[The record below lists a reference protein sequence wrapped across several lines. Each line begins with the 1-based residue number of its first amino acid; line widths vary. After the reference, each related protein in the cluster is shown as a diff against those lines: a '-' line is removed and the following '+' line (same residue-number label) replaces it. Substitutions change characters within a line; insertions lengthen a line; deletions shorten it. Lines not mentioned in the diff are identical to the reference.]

1 MNLYDN
7 ILSFKG
13 TWRRYQERV
22 LNSCDAYL
30 SDGKIHIV
38 AAPGAGKTTLGIE
51 LIRRTQK
58 PCLILSPRI
67 VIREQWLDRIKDS
80 FLNDKISSEDILS
93 NDIKN
98 PKLLTSITYQTLFCG
113 MTRYAGMMEEEEI
126 ENQETMD
133 FSHFELLKTVKK
145 AGIEVICLDECHH
158 LKNEWWKALEEFMKE
173 MGEITVISLT
183 ATPPYDA
190 TPAQWERYCNMCGPV
205 DEEITVPE
213 LVKENS
219 LCPHQ
224 DFVYFNYPTGEEQ
237 EKVDFFRQ
245 KAVQMMQKL
254 MSDVRL
260 KEAVASHKGLEDVQG
275 YLEKL
280 LENPAYLSSLL
291 IYCQEQGIP
300 YSYRWLKILNVK
312 ELPPM
317 SEKWLEILL
326 QGFLY
331 EDVSEFV
338 CQEEY
343 REELIRRLK
352 ANGLIERKKVAF
364 FVNQKLEKTLM
375 NSAGKLKS
383 ISEICRLEYSS
394 MGNQLRLL
402 ILTDY
407 IKKEYAKKL
416 GKPNFL
422 PDSLGV
428 LPIFEMLRRENLDW
442 KLGVLCGSLIYI
454 PDTALTALK
463 RISCSLGIEKL
474 PSKALLNENGEC
486 LGYSEILLTENT
498 HLCTQMI
505 TMLFEKGEIE
515 ILIGTKSLLGEGWDS
530 PCINAL
536 IMASS
541 VGSYVL
547 GNQMRGRAIRAMKSN
562 PDKTSNIWHLVCMTD
577 RKEAC
582 ELTEDFRTLQR
593 RMMGFVGVSY
603 DGTVIENGM
612 ERLNTISPPY
622 TYRHFMEINED
633 MKLRACMREELKAQ
647 WQQAVH
653 IQGNIEAVET
663 CKMKKK
669 LLNPSASFFNALGMI
684 AISVAIRMSQG
695 IMRGAFRR
703 NYGNLDLVDLFF
715 TLATAGIFV
724 WGVWRF
730 VHFSSPLR
738 RLREMAEGMKAALV
752 ESQNI
757 ISSCKVSV
765 FAENGIDYKVFLS
778 GGTTREKE
786 LFAQCME
793 EFLAAV
799 DNQRYLLYAPKALGA
814 MTKYYCV
821 PTAFSKTKQ
830 DALFFQKIMSSHLG
844 KYELVYTRTPQG
856 RAVLLKGRAEAFG
869 SRNERILKRKKE
881 IKGALE

>member
-13 TWRRYQERV
+13 SWRRYQERV

-67 VIREQWLDRIKDS
+67 VIREQWLDRIKES

-98 PKLLTSITYQTLFCG
+98 PKLVTSITYQTLFCG

-173 MGEITVISLT
+173 MG
-183 ATPPYDA
+183 
-190 TPAQWERYCNMCGPV
+190 
-205 DEEITVPE
+205 EITVPE

-317 SEKWLEILL
+317 SEKWMEILL
-326 QGFLY
+326 QVFLY

-352 ANGLIERKKVAF
+352 ANGLIERKNVTF
-364 FVNQKLEKTLM
+364 LVNQKLEKTLM

-383 ISEICRLEYSS
+383 IFEICRLEYSS

-416 GKPNFL
+416 
-422 PDSLGV
+422 
-428 LPIFEMLRRENLDW
+428 E
-442 KLGVLCGSLIYI
+442 SLIFCQ
-454 PDTALTALK
+454 TVWA
-463 RISCSLGIEKL
+463 CF
-474 PSKALLNENGEC
+474 
-486 LGYSEILLTENT
+486 
-498 HLCTQMI
+498 
-505 TMLFEKGEIE
+505 LF
-515 ILIGTKSLLGEGWDS
+515 
-530 PCINAL
+530 
-536 IMASS
+536 
-541 VGSYVL
+541 
-547 GNQMRGRAIRAMKSN
+547 
-562 PDKTSNIWHLVCMTD
+562 
-577 RKEAC
+577 
-582 ELTEDFRTLQR
+582 
-593 RMMGFVGVSY
+593 
-603 DGTVIENGM
+603 
-612 ERLNTISPPY
+612 
-622 TYRHFMEINED
+622 
-633 MKLRACMREELKAQ
+633 LRC
-647 WQQAVH
+647 
-653 IQGNIEAVET
+653 
-663 CKMKKK
+663 
-669 LLNPSASFFNALGMI
+669 
-684 AISVAIRMSQG
+684 
-695 IMRGAFRR
+695 
-703 NYGNLDLVDLFF
+703 
-715 TLATAGIFV
+715 
-724 WGVWRF
+724 
-730 VHFSSPLR
+730 
-738 RLREMAEGMKAALV
+738 
-752 ESQNI
+752 
-757 ISSCKVSV
+757 
-765 FAENGIDYKVFLS
+765 
-778 GGTTREKE
+778 
-786 LFAQCME
+786 
-793 EFLAAV
+793 
-799 DNQRYLLYAPKALGA
+799 
-814 MTKYYCV
+814 
-821 PTAFSKTKQ
+821 
-830 DALFFQKIMSSHLG
+830 
-844 KYELVYTRTPQG
+844 
-856 RAVLLKGRAEAFG
+856 
-869 SRNERILKRKKE
+869 
-881 IKGALE
+881 

>member
-22 LNSCDAYL
+22 LNSSDAYL
-30 SDGKIHIV
+30 SDKKIHIV

-67 VIREQWLDRIKDS
+67 VIREQWLERIKDG
-80 FLNDKISSEDILS
+80 FLNERLSPEDILS
-93 NDIKN
+93 NDMKN
-98 PKLLTSITYQTLFCG
+98 PKLITSITYQTLFCG
-113 MTRYAGMMEEEEI
+113 MTRYAGMTEEEET
-126 ENQETMD
+126 ENQEAMD
-133 FSHFELLKTVKK
+133 FSHFELLRTVKE
-145 AGIEVICLDECHH
+145 AGIKVICLDECHH
-158 LKNEWWKALEEFMKE
+158 LKNEWWKALEDFMKE
-173 MGEITVISLT
+173 MGKVTVISLT

-190 TPAQWERYCNMCGPV
+190 TPVQWERYCNMCGPV

-245 KAVQMMQKL
+245 KAAQMMQKL
-254 MSDVRL
+254 MGDARL

-291 IYCQEQGIP
+291 IYCQEQNIP
-300 YSYRWLKILNVK
+300 YARRWLKILNVK

-317 SEKWLEILL
+317 SEKWMEILL

-331 EDVSEFV
+331 DDVSEFV

-343 REELIRRLK
+343 REELIRQLK
-352 ANGLIERKKVAF
+352 AHGLIERKKVAF

-383 ISEICRLEYSS
+383 ISEICKLEYSS
-394 MGNQLRLL
+394 VGNQLRLL

-407 IKKEYAKKL
+407 IKKEYARKL

-428 LPIFEMLRRENLDW
+428 LPIFEMLRRENPDW

-454 PDTALTALK
+454 PDTALAALK
-463 RISCSLGIEKL
+463 RISCSFGIEKL

-547 GNQMRGRAIRAMKSN
+547 GNQMRGRAIRASKDN

-577 RKEAC
+577 TKESC
-582 ELTEDFRTLQR
+582 EVTEDFRTLQR
-593 RMMGFVGVSY
+593 RMMGFLGVSY

-612 ERLNTISPPY
+612 ERLNTITPPY
-622 TYRHFMEINED
+622 TYRHLMEINED

-653 IQGNIEAVET
+653 IQGNMEAVET

-684 AISVAIRMSQG
+684 ALSVAIRMSQG
-695 IMRGAFRR
+695 MIRGAFRR
-703 NYGNLDLVDLFF
+703 SYGQQGITDFIF
-715 TLATAGIFV
+715 TVAAAGIFL
-724 WGVWRF
+724 WGVWRL
-730 VHFSSPLR
+730 VHFSSPLK
-738 RLREMAEGMKAALV
+738 RLREMAEGMKAALA

-757 ISSCKVSV
+757 TSSCKVSV
-765 FAENGIDYKVFLS
+765 YGENGVDYQVFLK

-799 DNQRYLLYAPKALGA
+799 DNQRYLLYAPQALGA

-821 PTAFSKTKQ
+821 PSVFSKTKQ
-830 DALFFQKIMSSHLG
+830 EALFFQKVMSSHLG
-844 KYELVYTRTPQG
+844 KYHLVYTRTPEG
-856 RAVLLKGRAEAFG
+856 RAVLIKGRAEAFG

>member
-22 LNSCDAYL
+22 LNSSDAYL
-30 SDGKIHIV
+30 SDKKIHIV

-67 VIREQWLDRIKDS
+67 VIREQWLERIKDG
-80 FLNDKISSEDILS
+80 FLNERLSPEDILS
-93 NDIKN
+93 NDMKN
-98 PKLLTSITYQTLFCG
+98 PKLITSITYQTLFCG
-113 MTRYAGMMEEEEI
+113 MTRYAGMTEEEET
-126 ENQETMD
+126 ENQEAMD
-133 FSHFELLKTVKK
+133 FSHFELLRTVKE
-145 AGIEVICLDECHH
+145 AGIKVICLDECHH
-158 LKNEWWKALEEFMKE
+158 LKNEWWKALEDFMKE
-173 MGEITVISLT
+173 MGKVTVISLT

-190 TPAQWERYCNMCGPV
+190 TPVQWERYCNMCGPV

-245 KAVQMMQKL
+245 KAAQMMQKL
-254 MSDVRL
+254 MGDARL

-291 IYCQEQGIP
+291 IYCQEQNIP
-300 YSYRWLKILNVK
+300 YARRWLKILNVK

-317 SEKWLEILL
+317 SEKWMEILL

-331 EDVSEFV
+331 DDVSEFV

-343 REELIRRLK
+343 REELIRQLK
-352 ANGLIERKKVAF
+352 AHGLIERKKVAF

-383 ISEICRLEYSS
+383 ISEICKLEYSS
-394 MGNQLRLL
+394 VGNQLRLL

-407 IKKEYAKKL
+407 IKKEYARKL

-428 LPIFEMLRRENLDW
+428 LPIFEMLRRENPDW

-454 PDTALTALK
+454 PDTALAALK
-463 RISCSLGIEKL
+463 RISCSFGIEKL

-547 GNQMRGRAIRAMKSN
+547 GNQMRGRAIRASKDN

-577 RKEAC
+577 TKESC
-582 ELTEDFRTLQR
+582 EVTEDFRTLQR
-593 RMMGFVGVSY
+593 RMMGFLGVSY

-612 ERLNTISPPY
+612 ERLNTITPPY
-622 TYRHFMEINED
+622 TYRHLMEINED

-653 IQGNIEAVET
+653 IQGNMEAVET

-684 AISVAIRMSQG
+684 ALSVAIRMSQG
-695 IMRGAFRR
+695 MIRGAFRR
-703 NYGNLDLVDLFF
+703 SYGQQGITDFIF
-715 TLATAGIFV
+715 TVAAAGIFL
-724 WGVWRF
+724 WGVWRL
-730 VHFSSPLR
+730 VHFSSPLK
-738 RLREMAEGMKAALV
+738 RLREMAEGMKTALA

-757 ISSCKVSV
+757 TSSCKVSV
-765 FAENGIDYKVFLS
+765 YGENGVDYQVFLK

-799 DNQRYLLYAPKALGA
+799 DNQRYLLYAPQALGA

-821 PTAFSKTKQ
+821 PSVFSKTKQ
-830 DALFFQKIMSSHLG
+830 EALFFQKVMSSHLG
-844 KYELVYTRTPQG
+844 KYHLVYTRTPEG

>member
-22 LNSCDAYL
+22 LNFSDAYL
-30 SDGKIHIV
+30 SDKKIHIV

-67 VIREQWLDRIKDS
+67 VIREQWLERIKDG
-80 FLNDKISSEDILS
+80 FLNERLSPEDILS
-93 NDIKN
+93 NDMKN
-98 PKLLTSITYQTLFCG
+98 PKLITSITYQTLFCG
-113 MTRYAGMMEEEEI
+113 MTRYAGMTEEEET
-126 ENQETMD
+126 ENQEAMD
-133 FSHFELLKTVKK
+133 FSHFELLRTVKE
-145 AGIEVICLDECHH
+145 AGIKVICLDECHH
-158 LKNEWWKALEEFMKE
+158 LKNEWWKALEDFMKE
-173 MGEITVISLT
+173 MGEVTVISLT

-190 TPAQWERYCNMCGPV
+190 TPVQWERYCNMCGPV

-245 KAVQMMQKL
+245 KAAQMMQKL
-254 MSDVRL
+254 MGDARL

-280 LENPAYLSSLL
+280 LENPAYLSFLL
-291 IYCQEQGIP
+291 IYCQEQNIP
-300 YSYRWLKILNVK
+300 YARRWLKILNVK

-317 SEKWLEILL
+317 SEKWMEILL

-331 EDVSEFV
+331 DDVSEFV

-343 REELIRRLK
+343 REELIRQLK
-352 ANGLIERKKVAF
+352 AHGLIERKKVAF

-383 ISEICRLEYSS
+383 ISEICKLEYSS
-394 MGNQLRLL
+394 VGNQLRLL

-407 IKKEYAKKL
+407 IKKEYARKL

-428 LPIFEMLRRENLDW
+428 LPIFEMLRRENPDW

-454 PDTALTALK
+454 PDTALAALK
-463 RISCSLGIEKL
+463 RISCSFGIEKL

-547 GNQMRGRAIRAMKSN
+547 GNQMRGRAIRASKDN

-577 RKEAC
+577 TKESC
-582 ELTEDFRTLQR
+582 EVTEDFRTLQR
-593 RMMGFVGVSY
+593 RMMGFLGVSY

-612 ERLNTISPPY
+612 ERLNTITPPY
-622 TYRHFMEINED
+622 TYRHLMEINED

-653 IQGNIEAVET
+653 IQGNMEAVET

-684 AISVAIRMSQG
+684 ALSVAIRMSQG
-695 IMRGAFRR
+695 MIRGAFRR
-703 NYGNLDLVDLFF
+703 SYGQQGITDFIF
-715 TLATAGIFV
+715 TVAAAGIFL
-724 WGVWRF
+724 WGVWRL
-730 VHFSSPLR
+730 VHFSGPLK
-738 RLREMAEGMKAALV
+738 RLREMAEGMKAALA

-757 ISSCKVSV
+757 TSSCKVSV
-765 FAENGIDYKVFLS
+765 YGENGVDYQVFLK

-799 DNQRYLLYAPKALGA
+799 DNQRYLLYAPQALGA

-821 PTAFSKTKQ
+821 PSVFSKTKQ
-830 DALFFQKIMSSHLG
+830 EALFFQKVMSSHLG
-844 KYELVYTRTPQG
+844 KYHLVYTRTPEG

>member
-22 LNSCDAYL
+22 LNSSDAYL
-30 SDGKIHIV
+30 SDKKIHIV

-67 VIREQWLDRIKDS
+67 VIREQWLERIKDG
-80 FLNDKISSEDILS
+80 FLNERLSPEDILS
-93 NDIKN
+93 NDMKN
-98 PKLLTSITYQTLFCG
+98 PKLITSITYQTLFCG
-113 MTRYAGMMEEEEI
+113 MTRYAGMTEEEET
-126 ENQETMD
+126 ENQEAMD
-133 FSHFELLKTVKK
+133 FSHFELLRTVKE
-145 AGIEVICLDECHH
+145 AGIKVICLDECHH
-158 LKNEWWKALEEFMKE
+158 LKNEWWKALEDFMKE
-173 MGEITVISLT
+173 MGEVTVISLT

-190 TPAQWERYCNMCGPV
+190 TPVQWERYCNMCGPV

-245 KAVQMMQKL
+245 KAAQMMQKL
-254 MSDVRL
+254 MGDARL

-291 IYCQEQGIP
+291 IYCQEQNIP
-300 YSYRWLKILNVK
+300 YARRWLKILNVK

-317 SEKWLEILL
+317 SEKWMEILL

-331 EDVSEFV
+331 DDVSEFV

-343 REELIRRLK
+343 REELIRKLK
-352 ANGLIERKKVAF
+352 AHGLIERKKVAF

-383 ISEICRLEYSS
+383 ISEICKLEYSS
-394 MGNQLRLL
+394 VGNQLRLL

-407 IKKEYAKKL
+407 IKKEYARKL

-428 LPIFEMLRRENLDW
+428 LPIFEMLRRENPDW

-454 PDTALTALK
+454 PDTALAALK
-463 RISCSLGIEKL
+463 RISCSFGIEKL

-486 LGYSEILLTENT
+486 LGYSKILLTENT

-547 GNQMRGRAIRAMKSN
+547 GNQMRGRAIRASKDN

-577 RKEAC
+577 TKESC
-582 ELTEDFRTLQR
+582 EVTEDFRTLQR
-593 RMMGFVGVSY
+593 RMMGFLGVSY

-612 ERLNTISPPY
+612 ERLNTITPPY
-622 TYRHFMEINED
+622 TYRHLMEINED

-653 IQGNIEAVET
+653 IQGNMEAVET

-669 LLNPSASFFNALGMI
+669 TLNPGVSFFNALGMI
-684 AISVAIRMSQG
+684 ALSVAIRMSQG
-695 IMRGAFRR
+695 MIRGAFRR
-703 NYGNLDLVDLFF
+703 SYGQQGITDFIF
-715 TLATAGIFV
+715 TVAAAGIFL
-724 WGVWRF
+724 WGVWRL
-730 VHFSSPLR
+730 VHFSSPLK
-738 RLREMAEGMKAALV
+738 RLREMAEGMKAALA

-757 ISSCKVSV
+757 TSSCKVSV
-765 FAENGIDYKVFLS
+765 YGENGVDYQVFLK

-821 PTAFSKTKQ
+821 PSVFSKTKQ
-830 DALFFQKIMSSHLG
+830 EALFFQKVMSSHLG
-844 KYELVYTRTPQG
+844 KYHLVYTRTPEG

>member
-22 LNSCDAYL
+22 LNFSDAYL
-30 SDGKIHIV
+30 SDKKIHIV

-67 VIREQWLDRIKDS
+67 VIREQWLERIKDG
-80 FLNDKISSEDILS
+80 FLNERLSPEDILS
-93 NDIKN
+93 NDMKN
-98 PKLLTSITYQTLFCG
+98 PKLITSITYQTLFCG
-113 MTRYAGMMEEEEI
+113 MTRYAGMTEEEET
-126 ENQETMD
+126 ENQEAMD
-133 FSHFELLKTVKK
+133 FSHFELLRTVKE
-145 AGIEVICLDECHH
+145 AGIKVICLDECHH
-158 LKNEWWKALEEFMKE
+158 LKNEWWKALEDFMKE
-173 MGEITVISLT
+173 MGEVTVISLT

-190 TPAQWERYCNMCGPV
+190 TPVQWERYCNMCGPV

-245 KAVQMMQKL
+245 KAAQMMQKL
-254 MSDVRL
+254 MGDARL

-291 IYCQEQGIP
+291 IYCQEQNIP
-300 YSYRWLKILNVK
+300 YARRWLKILNVK

-317 SEKWLEILL
+317 SEKWMEILL

-331 EDVSEFV
+331 DDVSEFV

-343 REELIRRLK
+343 REELIRQLK
-352 ANGLIERKKVAF
+352 AHGLIERKKVAF

-383 ISEICRLEYSS
+383 ISEICKLEYSS
-394 MGNQLRLL
+394 VGNQLRLL

-407 IKKEYAKKL
+407 IKKEYARKL

-422 PDSLGV
+422 PDSLGI
-428 LPIFEMLRRENLDW
+428 LPIFEMLRRENPDW

-454 PDTALTALK
+454 PDTALAALK
-463 RISCSLGIEKL
+463 RISCSFGIEKL

-547 GNQMRGRAIRAMKSN
+547 GNQMRGRAIRASKDN

-577 RKEAC
+577 TKESC
-582 ELTEDFRTLQR
+582 EVTEDFRTLQR
-593 RMMGFVGVSY
+593 RMMGFLGVSY

-612 ERLNTISPPY
+612 ERLNTITPPY
-622 TYRHFMEINED
+622 TYRHLMEINED

-653 IQGNIEAVET
+653 IQGNMEAVET

-684 AISVAIRMSQG
+684 ALSVAIRMSQG
-695 IMRGAFRR
+695 MIRGAFRR
-703 NYGNLDLVDLFF
+703 SYGQQGITDFIF
-715 TLATAGIFV
+715 TVAAAGIFL
-724 WGVWRF
+724 WGVWRL
-730 VHFSSPLR
+730 VHFSGPLK
-738 RLREMAEGMKAALV
+738 RLREMAEGMKAALA

-757 ISSCKVSV
+757 TSSCKVSV
-765 FAENGIDYKVFLS
+765 YGENGVDYQVFLK

-799 DNQRYLLYAPKALGA
+799 DNQRYLLYAPQALGA

-821 PTAFSKTKQ
+821 PSVFSKTKQ
-830 DALFFQKIMSSHLG
+830 EALFFQKVMSSHLG
-844 KYELVYTRTPQG
+844 KYHLVYTRTPEG

>member
-30 SDGKIHIV
+30 SDRKIHIV

-67 VIREQWLDRIKDS
+67 VIREQWLERTKDS
-80 FLNDKISSEDILS
+80 FLNDKILSEDILS

-98 PKLLTSITYQTLFCG
+98 PKLITSITYQTLFCG
-113 MTRYAGMMEEEEI
+113 MTRYAGITEEEET

-133 FSHFELLKTVKK
+133 FSHFEFLKTVKE

-158 LKNEWWKALEEFMKE
+158 LKNEWWKALEDFMKQ
-173 MGEITVISLT
+173 MGEVTVISLT

-190 TPAQWERYCNMCGPV
+190 TPVQWERYCNMCGPV

-224 DFVYFNYPTGEEQ
+224 DYVYFNYPTGEEQ
-237 EKVDFFRQ
+237 EKVDFFQQ
-245 KAVQMMQKL
+245 KAAQMLQKL
-254 MSDVRL
+254 MNDTRL
-260 KEAVASHKGLEDVQG
+260 KEAVASHKGLEDVHG
-275 YLEKL
+275 HLEIL

-300 YSYRWLKILNVK
+300 YSHRWLKILNVK

-317 SEKWLEILL
+317 SEKWMEILL

-331 EDVSEFV
+331 HNISEFI

-343 REELIRRLK
+343 REELTRQLK
-352 ANGLIERKKVAF
+352 ANGLIERKKVTF
-364 FVNQKLEKTLM
+364 LVNQKLEKALM

-394 MGNQLRLL
+394 MGNRLRLL

-428 LPIFEMLRRENLDW
+428 LPIFELLRRENPDW
-442 KLGVLCGSLIYI
+442 KLGVLCGSLIYV
-454 PDTALTALK
+454 PDTALAALK
-463 RISCSLGIEKL
+463 RISCSLGIDKL

-486 LGYSEILLTENT
+486 LGYSEILLTENP

-505 TMLFEKGEIE
+505 TMLFEKGAIE

-547 GNQMRGRAIRAMKSN
+547 GNQMRGRAIRAMQGN

-577 RKEAC
+577 RNESC

-593 RMMGFVGVSY
+593 RMMGFLGVSY

-612 ERLNTISPPY
+612 ERLNTIFPPY

-633 MKLRACMREELKAQ
+633 MKLRACMREDLKAQ

-653 IQGNIEAVET
+653 IQENMEAVET

-669 LLNPSASFFNALGMI
+669 ILNPGVSFYNALGMI
-684 AISVAIRMSQG
+684 VLSIVFRISQG
-695 IMRGAFRR
+695 MIRGAFRR
-703 NYGNLDLVDLFF
+703 NYGQQDFVSLFF
-715 TLATAGIFV
+715 TLAAAGIFL
-724 WGVWRF
+724 WGVWRL
-730 VHFSSPLR
+730 VHFSSPLK
-738 RLREMAEGMKAALV
+738 RLREMAEGMKTALA

-757 ISSCKVSV
+757 TPSCKVSV
-765 FAENGIDYKVFLS
+765 FTEDSIDYKVFLK

-799 DNQRYLLYAPKALGA
+799 DNQRYLLYAPKSLRC

-821 PTAFSKTKQ
+821 PSVFSKTKQ

-844 KYELVYTRTPQG
+844 KYELVYTRAPEG
-856 RAVLLKGRAEAFG
+856 RTVLLKGRAEAFG
-869 SRNERILKRKKE
+869 SRNDRILKRKKE

>member
-13 TWRRYQERV
+13 FWRRYQERV

-67 VIREQWLDRIKDS
+67 VIREQWLDRIKDN

-98 PKLLTSITYQTLFCG
+98 PKLVTSITYQTLFCG

-133 FSHFELLKTVKK
+133 FFHFELLKTVKK

-317 SEKWLEILL
+317 SEKWMEILL
-326 QGFLY
+326 QVFLY

-352 ANGLIERKKVAF
+352 ANGLIERKNVTF
-364 FVNQKLEKTLM
+364 LVNQKLEKTLM

-383 ISEICRLEYSS
+383 IFEICRLEYSS

-416 GKPNFL
+416 
-422 PDSLGV
+422 
-428 LPIFEMLRRENLDW
+428 E
-442 KLGVLCGSLIYI
+442 SLIFCQ
-454 PDTALTALK
+454 TVWA
-463 RISCSLGIEKL
+463 CF
-474 PSKALLNENGEC
+474 
-486 LGYSEILLTENT
+486 
-498 HLCTQMI
+498 
-505 TMLFEKGEIE
+505 LF
-515 ILIGTKSLLGEGWDS
+515 
-530 PCINAL
+530 
-536 IMASS
+536 
-541 VGSYVL
+541 
-547 GNQMRGRAIRAMKSN
+547 
-562 PDKTSNIWHLVCMTD
+562 
-577 RKEAC
+577 
-582 ELTEDFRTLQR
+582 
-593 RMMGFVGVSY
+593 
-603 DGTVIENGM
+603 
-612 ERLNTISPPY
+612 
-622 TYRHFMEINED
+622 
-633 MKLRACMREELKAQ
+633 LRC
-647 WQQAVH
+647 
-653 IQGNIEAVET
+653 
-663 CKMKKK
+663 
-669 LLNPSASFFNALGMI
+669 
-684 AISVAIRMSQG
+684 
-695 IMRGAFRR
+695 
-703 NYGNLDLVDLFF
+703 
-715 TLATAGIFV
+715 
-724 WGVWRF
+724 
-730 VHFSSPLR
+730 
-738 RLREMAEGMKAALV
+738 
-752 ESQNI
+752 
-757 ISSCKVSV
+757 
-765 FAENGIDYKVFLS
+765 
-778 GGTTREKE
+778 
-786 LFAQCME
+786 
-793 EFLAAV
+793 
-799 DNQRYLLYAPKALGA
+799 
-814 MTKYYCV
+814 
-821 PTAFSKTKQ
+821 
-830 DALFFQKIMSSHLG
+830 
-844 KYELVYTRTPQG
+844 
-856 RAVLLKGRAEAFG
+856 
-869 SRNERILKRKKE
+869 
-881 IKGALE
+881 

>member
-22 LNSCDAYL
+22 LNSSDAYL
-30 SDGKIHIV
+30 SDKKIHIV

-67 VIREQWLDRIKDS
+67 VIREQWLERIKDG
-80 FLNDKISSEDILS
+80 FLNERLSPEDILS
-93 NDIKN
+93 NDMKN
-98 PKLLTSITYQTLFCG
+98 PKLITSITYQTLFCG
-113 MTRYAGMMEEEEI
+113 MTRYAGMTEEEET
-126 ENQETMD
+126 ENQEAMD
-133 FSHFELLKTVKK
+133 FSHFELLRTVKE
-145 AGIEVICLDECHH
+145 AGIKVICLDECHH
-158 LKNEWWKALEEFMKE
+158 LKNEWWKALEDFMKE
-173 MGEITVISLT
+173 MGEVTVISLT

-190 TPAQWERYCNMCGPV
+190 TPVQWERYCNMCGPV

-224 DFVYFNYPTGEEQ
+224 DFVYFNYSTGEEQ

-245 KAVQMMQKL
+245 KAAQMMQKL
-254 MSDVRL
+254 MGDARL

-291 IYCQEQGIP
+291 IYCQEQNIP
-300 YSYRWLKILNVK
+300 YARRWLKILNVK

-317 SEKWLEILL
+317 SEKWMEILL

-331 EDVSEFV
+331 DDVSEFV

-343 REELIRRLK
+343 REELIRQLK
-352 ANGLIERKKVAF
+352 AHGLIERKKVAF

-383 ISEICRLEYSS
+383 ISEICKLEYSS
-394 MGNQLRLL
+394 VGNQLRLL

-407 IKKEYAKKL
+407 IKKEYARKL

-428 LPIFEMLRRENLDW
+428 LPIFEMLRRENPDW

-454 PDTALTALK
+454 PDTALAALK
-463 RISCSLGIEKL
+463 RISCSFGIEKL

-547 GNQMRGRAIRAMKSN
+547 GNQMRGRAIRASKDN

-577 RKEAC
+577 TKESC
-582 ELTEDFRTLQR
+582 EVTEDFRTLQR
-593 RMMGFVGVSY
+593 RMMGFLGVSY

-612 ERLNTISPPY
+612 ERLNTITPPY
-622 TYRHFMEINED
+622 TYRHLMEINED

-653 IQGNIEAVET
+653 IQGNMEAVET

-684 AISVAIRMSQG
+684 ALSVAIRMSQG
-695 IMRGAFRR
+695 MIRGAFRR
-703 NYGNLDLVDLFF
+703 SYGQQGITDFIF
-715 TLATAGIFV
+715 TVAAAGIFL
-724 WGVWRF
+724 WGVWRL
-730 VHFSSPLR
+730 VHFSGPLK
-738 RLREMAEGMKAALV
+738 RLREMAEGMKAALA

-757 ISSCKVSV
+757 TSSCKVSV
-765 FAENGIDYKVFLS
+765 YGENGVDYQVFLK

-799 DNQRYLLYAPKALGA
+799 DNQRYLLYAPQALGA

-821 PTAFSKTKQ
+821 PSVFSKTKQ
-830 DALFFQKIMSSHLG
+830 EALFFQKVMSSHLG
-844 KYELVYTRTPQG
+844 KYHLVYTRTPEG

>member
-22 LNSCDAYL
+22 LNSSDAYL
-30 SDGKIHIV
+30 FDKKIHIV

-67 VIREQWLDRIKDS
+67 VIREQWLERIKDG
-80 FLNDKISSEDILS
+80 FLNEQLSPEAILS

-98 PKLLTSITYQTLFCG
+98 PKLITSITYQTLFCG
-113 MTRYAGMMEEEEI
+113 MTRYAGMTEEEET
-126 ENQETMD
+126 ENQEAMD
-133 FSHFELLKTVKK
+133 FSNFELLRTVKE
-145 AGIEVICLDECHH
+145 AGIKVICLDECHH
-158 LKNEWWKALEEFMKE
+158 LKNEWWKALEDFMKE
-173 MGEITVISLT
+173 MGEVTVISLT

-190 TPAQWERYCNMCGPV
+190 TPVQWERYCNMCGPV

-245 KAVQMMQKL
+245 KAAQMMQKL
-254 MSDVRL
+254 MGDARL

-291 IYCQEQGIP
+291 IYCQEQNIP
-300 YSYRWLKILNVK
+300 YARRWLKILNVK

-331 EDVSEFV
+331 DDVSEFV

-343 REELIRRLK
+343 REELIRQLK
-352 ANGLIERKKVAF
+352 AHGLIERKKVAF

-383 ISEICRLEYSS
+383 ISEICKLEYSS

-407 IKKEYAKKL
+407 IKKEYARKL

-428 LPIFEMLRRENLDW
+428 LPIFEMLRRENPDW
-442 KLGVLCGSLIYI
+442 KLGVLCGSLIYV
-454 PDTALTALK
+454 PDTALAALK
-463 RISCSLGIEKL
+463 RISCSFGIEKL

-486 LGYSEILLTENT
+486 LGYSEILLEENT
-498 HLCTQMI
+498 HLCTRMI

-547 GNQMRGRAIRAMKSN
+547 GNQMRGRAIRASKDN

-577 RKEAC
+577 TKESC
-582 ELTEDFRTLQR
+582 EVTEDFRTLQR
-593 RMMGFVGVSY
+593 RMMGFLGVSY

-612 ERLNTISPPY
+612 ERLNTITPPY
-622 TYRHFMEINED
+622 TYRHLMEINED

-653 IQGNIEAVET
+653 IKGNMEVVET

-684 AISVAIRMSQG
+684 ALSVAIRVSQG
-695 IMRGAFRR
+695 MIRGAFRR
-703 NYGNLDLVDLFF
+703 SYGQQGITDFIF
-715 TLATAGIFV
+715 TVAAAGIFL
-724 WGVWRF
+724 WGVWRL
-730 VHFSSPLR
+730 VHFSSPLK

-757 ISSCKVSV
+757 TSSCKISV
-765 FAENGIDYKVFLS
+765 YAVNGVDYQVFLK

-821 PTAFSKTKQ
+821 PSVFSKTKQ
-830 DALFFQKIMSSHLG
+830 DALFFQKVMSSHLG
-844 KYELVYTRTPQG
+844 KYHLVYTRTPQQNQY
-856 RAVLLKGRAEAFG
+856 V
-869 SRNERILKRKKE
+869 IP
-881 IKGALE
+881 

>member
-22 LNSCDAYL
+22 LNSSDAYL
-30 SDGKIHIV
+30 SDKKIHIV

-67 VIREQWLDRIKDS
+67 VIREQWLERIKDG
-80 FLNDKISSEDILS
+80 FLNERLSPEDILS
-93 NDIKN
+93 NDMKN
-98 PKLLTSITYQTLFCG
+98 PKLITSITYQTLFCG
-113 MTRYAGMMEEEEI
+113 MTRYAGMTEEEET
-126 ENQETMD
+126 ENQEAMD
-133 FSHFELLKTVKK
+133 FSHFELLRTVKE
-145 AGIEVICLDECHH
+145 AGIKVICLDECHH
-158 LKNEWWKALEEFMKE
+158 LKNEWWKALEDFMKE
-173 MGEITVISLT
+173 MGEVTVISLT

-190 TPAQWERYCNMCGPV
+190 TPVQWERYCNMCGPV

-245 KAVQMMQKL
+245 KAAQMMQKL
-254 MSDVRL
+254 MGDARL

-291 IYCQEQGIP
+291 IYCQEQNIP
-300 YSYRWLKILNVK
+300 YARRWLKILNVK

-317 SEKWLEILL
+317 SEKWMEILL

-331 EDVSEFV
+331 DDVSEFV

-343 REELIRRLK
+343 REELIRKLK
-352 ANGLIERKKVAF
+352 AHGLIERKKVAF

-383 ISEICRLEYSS
+383 ISEICKLEYSS
-394 MGNQLRLL
+394 VGNQLRLL

-407 IKKEYAKKL
+407 IKKEYARKL

-428 LPIFEMLRRENLDW
+428 LPIFEMLRRENSDW

-454 PDTALTALK
+454 PDTALAALK
-463 RISCSLGIEKL
+463 RISCSFGIEKL

-486 LGYSEILLTENT
+486 LGYSKILLTENT

-547 GNQMRGRAIRAMKSN
+547 GNQMRGRAIRASKDN

-577 RKEAC
+577 TKESC
-582 ELTEDFRTLQR
+582 EVTEDFRTLQR
-593 RMMGFVGVSY
+593 RMMGFLGVSY

-612 ERLNTISPPY
+612 ERLNTITPPY
-622 TYRHFMEINED
+622 TYRHLMEINED

-653 IQGNIEAVET
+653 IQGNMEAVET

-669 LLNPSASFFNALGMI
+669 TLNPGVSFFNALGMI
-684 AISVAIRMSQG
+684 ALSVAIRMSQG
-695 IMRGAFRR
+695 MIRGAFRR
-703 NYGNLDLVDLFF
+703 SYGQQGITDFIF
-715 TLATAGIFV
+715 TVAAAGIFL
-724 WGVWRF
+724 WGVWRL
-730 VHFSSPLR
+730 VHFSSPLK
-738 RLREMAEGMKAALV
+738 RLREMAEGMKAALA

-757 ISSCKVSV
+757 TSSCKVSV
-765 FAENGIDYKVFLS
+765 YGENGVDYQVFLK

-821 PTAFSKTKQ
+821 PSVFSKTKQ
-830 DALFFQKIMSSHLG
+830 EALFFQKVMSSHLG
-844 KYELVYTRTPQG
+844 KYHLVYTRTPEG

>member
-22 LNSCDAYL
+22 LNFSDAYL
-30 SDGKIHIV
+30 SDKKIHIV

-67 VIREQWLDRIKDS
+67 VIREQWLERIKDG
-80 FLNDKISSEDILS
+80 FLNERLSPEDILS
-93 NDIKN
+93 NDMKN
-98 PKLLTSITYQTLFCG
+98 PKLITSITYQTLFCG
-113 MTRYAGMMEEEEI
+113 MTRYAGMTEEEET
-126 ENQETMD
+126 ENQEAMD
-133 FSHFELLKTVKK
+133 FSHFELLRTVKE
-145 AGIEVICLDECHH
+145 AGIKVICLDECHH
-158 LKNEWWKALEEFMKE
+158 LKNEWWKALEDFMKE
-173 MGEITVISLT
+173 MGEVTVISLT

-190 TPAQWERYCNMCGPV
+190 TPVQWERYCNMCGPV

-245 KAVQMMQKL
+245 KAAQMMQKL
-254 MSDVRL
+254 MGDARL

-291 IYCQEQGIP
+291 IYCQEQNIP
-300 YSYRWLKILNVK
+300 YARRWLKILNVK

-317 SEKWLEILL
+317 SEKWMEILL

-331 EDVSEFV
+331 DDVSEFV

-343 REELIRRLK
+343 REELIRQLK
-352 ANGLIERKKVAF
+352 AHGLIERKKVAF

-383 ISEICRLEYSS
+383 ISEICTLEYSS
-394 MGNQLRLL
+394 VGNQLRLL

-407 IKKEYAKKL
+407 IKKEYARKL

-428 LPIFEMLRRENLDW
+428 LPIFEMLRRENPDW

-454 PDTALTALK
+454 PDTALAALK
-463 RISCSLGIEKL
+463 RISCSFGIEKL

-547 GNQMRGRAIRAMKSN
+547 GNQMRGRAIRASKDN

-577 RKEAC
+577 TKESC
-582 ELTEDFRTLQR
+582 EVTEDFRTLQR
-593 RMMGFVGVSY
+593 RMMGFLGVSY

-612 ERLNTISPPY
+612 ERLNTITPPY
-622 TYRHFMEINED
+622 TYRHLMEINED

-653 IQGNIEAVET
+653 IQGNMEAVET

-684 AISVAIRMSQG
+684 ALSVAIRMSQG
-695 IMRGAFRR
+695 MIRGAFRR
-703 NYGNLDLVDLFF
+703 SYGQQGITDFIF
-715 TLATAGIFV
+715 TVAAAGIFL
-724 WGVWRF
+724 WGVWRL
-730 VHFSSPLR
+730 VHFSGPLK
-738 RLREMAEGMKAALV
+738 RLREMAEGMKAALA

-757 ISSCKVSV
+757 TSSCKVSV
-765 FAENGIDYKVFLS
+765 YGENGVDYQVFLK

-799 DNQRYLLYAPKALGA
+799 DNQRYLLYAPQALGA

-821 PTAFSKTKQ
+821 PSVFSKTKQ
-830 DALFFQKIMSSHLG
+830 EALFFQKVMSSHLG
-844 KYELVYTRTPQG
+844 KYHLVYTRTPEG